1 MNMAKAATKSFDL
14 IVDRTLLIGALCAAT
29 SYIVRG
35 TWPAMFFEAAAIMIG
50 IMWCYRAVTTH
61 PERGFRLMAAL
72 MLVLLW
78 SLLAF
83 YLGAA
88 KDVL

>member
-1 MNMAKAATKSFDL
+1 MAKEATVDL
-14 IVDRTLLIGALCAAT
+14 IVDRTLMVGALCAAT

-35 TWPAMFFEAAAIMIG
+35 TWPAMFFEASAILIG
-50 IMWCYRAVTTH
+50 IMWSYRAITTN
-61 PERGFRLMAAL
+61 PSKVFRLMASL
-72 MLVLLW
+72 VMVLLW

-88 KDVL
+88 QGLL